1 VNIELQGISS
11 RNYIFDYK
19 HSLFRSNN

>member
-11 RNYIFDYK
+11 RNYMFDYK